1 MAKRLLNQTEQAVW
15 GRVAETVRPLLG
27 RERPKDPAL
36 LAFPEPIEGSSSLLG
51 PSRQIK
57 VRPPTTGL
65 QPLRTGFDMLRE
77 GTPHPRR
84 IKAPPEQNT
93 LDANWDK
100 RIATGKAAPD
110 RTIDLH
116 GHTASSAHAVL
127 NHLLGDAIRSGAR
140 VVLLITGRPA
150 RDNPRMPPTRRGVIR
165 ASVEDWLLAG
175 PHSSQIAAIRG
186 AHPRH
191 GGAGALY
198 LIIRRGRT
206 F

>member
-1 MAKRLLNQTEQAVW
+1 MAKRPLNPTEQAVW

-27 RERPKDPAL
+27 REKSKDAAL
-36 LAFPEPIEGSSSLLG
+36 LRFSELDGGPSSLSG

-57 VRPPTTGL
+57 VRPPSAGL
-65 QPLRTGFDMLRE
+65 QPLRTGFDKLRE
-77 GTPHPRR
+77 GKPEPRR

-100 RIATGKAAPD
+100 RIATGKASPD

-127 NHLLGDAIRSGAR
+127 NHLLSDAIRSGAR
-140 VVLLITGRPA
+140 VILLITGRPA
-150 RDNPRMPPTRRGVIR
+150 RDNPRMPPTGRGVIR

-175 PHSSQIAAIRG
+175 PYSSQIAAIRG

-198 LIIRRGRT
+198 LIIRRDRT